1 MINKVFIMGRA
12 TREPIVRYTPNGTAI
27 ADLSVAYNRSFKD
40 KDGNWQGETSFF
52 DVNCFGELAEKVV
65 SKINKG
71 DLILIEGRL
80 QQESWETKEN
90 EKRYKVKIIAE
101 KIKLIAKPKQ
111 TQDEQLKENEEII
124 PPEEEDDIVF

>member
-1 MINKVFIMGRA
+1 MINKVFIMART
-12 TREPIVRYTPNGTAI
+12 TREPTIRYTQNGMAI
-27 ADLSVAYNRSFKD
+27 ADLSVAHNRSFKD
-40 KDGNWQGETSFF
+40 KDGNWQEEASFF
-52 DVNCFGELAEKVV
+52 EVNCFGELAERVG

-111 TQDEQLKENEEII
+111 AQDEQPKENEEII
-124 PPEEEDDIVF
+124 PPEEDDIVF